1 METANSAQNDLK
13 ALVLIG
19 GGMPQAYWYGAAE
32 IPIAELQPGV
42 LVEVPLKTR
51 TVPGMVVETGT
62 PKLAFETK
70 SIIRVAPDAARVP
83 AEWIELLQWISRYYL
98 TPLPLV
104 LQACLPKAATKFL
117 FHPPKRTIKKR
128 PKSGTGGQ
136 PSAPMADAQH
146 SLIPTS
152 SQTHAIDTIAE
163 SIHPFQSKTFLLHGV
178 TGSGKTLVYL
188 YLAERVLAAGKR
200 VLVLLPEI
208 ALTPQTISRFEN
220 FLGRKVPAFHSGL
233 SDPERR
239 DLWKKIFAGEADI
252 VVGARS
258 ASLVPLENLGLII
271 VDEEH
276 DGSYKQN
283 DPAPRYHA
291 RDLALF
297 RGKQSGCPVVLGS
310 ATPSLESYQAA
321 LSGRHVLLLLKE
333 RATAAPM
340 PDIQIVDMKEQLE
353 LQGYQQLSIPL
364 RDAVQNALDKGE
376 QAILFLNRRG
386 YAPRRVC
393 RVCGEAHM
401 CPHCAVALVSHR
413 STRNLLCHY
422 CGYTAPVDSPCVHC
436 GEREFLDAGRGVEKV
451 EETLRQIFP
460 NIGISRLDRDS
471 AARVGEVER
480 ILEEFKTGE
489 TRILLGTQMVAKGH
503 DFPKVN
509 VVGVLDADAGLELA
523 DFRAEERAFQLITQV
538 AGRAGRH
545 DGIGRVYLQT
555 FRPDS
560 SLLRCALTH
569 DYESFFNAEI
579 AKRQSL
585 GYPPFRRLLL
595 CEMLGRNEHQ
605 VVESMESFCVILN
618 ELAPQAHA
626 DILGPAY
633 AALKKIR
640 NEFRLHVLVKGDYAN
655 QLQWLAEQAVERFRP
670 KYPNQV
676 RLRIDRDPVSLL

>member
-1 METANSAQNDLK
+1 
-13 ALVLIG
+13 
-19 GGMPQAYWYGAAE
+19 MPQAYWYGADGVAE
-32 IPIAELQPGV
+32 EELRPGS

-51 TVPGMVVETGT
+51 TVPGMVVETGS

-98 TPLPLV
+98 TPMPLV

-117 FHPPKRTIKKR
+117 FHPPKRTMR
-128 PKSGTGGQ
+128 RRRGESLALSLSNG
-136 PSAPMADAQH
+136 SFAPTAAGKN
-146 SLIPTS
+146 LIPTP
-152 SQTHAIDTIAE
+152 SQTAAIDTITA
-163 SIHPFQSKTFLLHGV
+163 SISPFQSKTFLLHGV

-188 YLAERVLAAGKR
+188 HLAERVLALGRR

-239 DLWKKIFAGEADI
+239 DLWKKIFAGETDI

-310 ATPSLESYQAA
+310 ATPSVESYQAA
-321 LSGRHVLLLLKE
+321 LSGRHVLLSLKE
-333 RATAAPM
+333 RATAAPL
-340 PDIQIVDMKEQLE
+340 PDIEIVDMKEQLE

-364 RDAVQNALDKGE
+364 RDAVQQALNKGE

-393 RVCGEAHM
+393 RVCGEARM

-422 CGYTAPVDSPCVHC
+422 CGYAAPVDSPCAHC

-451 EETLRQIFP
+451 EENLRQIFP
-460 NIGISRLDRDS
+460 NTGISRLDRDS
-471 AARVGEVER
+471 TARVGEVER
-480 ILEEFKTGE
+480 ILEEFKAGE

-503 DFPKVN
+503 DFPRVN

-560 SLLRCALTH
+560 PLLRCALTH

-579 AKRQSL
+579 ARRQSL

-595 CEMLGRNEHQ
+595 CEMLGRNESQ
-605 VVESMESFCVILN
+605 VAESMQAFCVILN

-670 KYPNQV
+670 KYPNHV
-676 RLRIDRDPVSLL
+676 RLRLDRDPVSLA

>member
-1 METANSAQNDLK
+1 MA
-13 ALVLIG
+13 
-19 GGMPQAYWYGAAE
+19 GGMPQAYWYGAGN
-32 IPIAELQPGV
+32 IPAGELRPGV

-51 TVPGMVVETGT
+51 IVPGVVVETGFPELGFDT
-62 PKLAFETK
+62 RP
-70 SIIRVAPDAARVP
+70 IQRIAPGAASVSDD
-83 AEWIELLQWISRYYL
+83 WLELLRWISHYYL

-104 LQACLPKAATKFL
+104 LQACLPKVSTRFL
-117 FHPPKRTIKKR
+117 FQPPKRAIKKR
-128 PKSGTGGQ
+128 SEKQFPGRDNTCVVPNGRE
-136 PSAPMADAQH
+136 
-146 SLIPTS
+146 LIPTPE
-152 SQTHAIDTIAE
+152 QRAAMDAIAKAL
-163 SIHPFQSKTFLLHGV
+163 SPPAFRTFLLHGV

-188 YLAERVLAAGKR
+188 HLAEKVLAMGRR

-208 ALTPQTISRFEN
+208 ALTPQTVGRFES

-233 SDPERR
+233 SEPERR
-239 DLWKKIFAGEADI
+239 ELWKRIFAGEANI

-258 ASLVPLENLGLII
+258 AALAPLENLGLII

-297 RGKQSGCPVVLGS
+297 RGKQAGCPVVLGS
-310 ATPSLESYQAA
+310 ATPSLESWHAA
-321 LSGRHVLLLLKE
+321 LSGKYVLLKLKN

-340 PDIQIVDMKEQLE
+340 PSIQIVDMKDQLE
-353 LQGYQQLSIPL
+353 RQGYQHLSIPL
-364 RDAVQNALDKGE
+364 RDAVQQALDRGE

-393 RVCGEAHM
+393 CACGNARM
-401 CPHCAVALVSHR
+401 CPHCAVALTYHR
-413 STRNLLCHY
+413 ASRALLCHY
-422 CGYTAPVDSPCVHC
+422 CGFSATVNSPCPSC
-436 GEREFLDAGRGVEKV
+436 GGMEFLDAGRGVEKV
-451 EETLRQIFP
+451 EEHLQEIFP
-460 NIGISRLDRDS
+460 RAGIARLDRDS
-471 AARVGEVER
+471 TMRLGETGR
-480 ILEEFKTGE
+480 ILEQFKAGG

-545 DGIGRVYLQT
+545 DGVGRVFLQT
-555 FRPDS
+555 FRPES
-560 SLLRCALTH
+560 ALLRCALSH
-569 DYESFFNAEI
+569 DYESFMNAEI
-579 AKRQSL
+579 ERRREH

-595 CEMLGRNEHQ
+595 CEMLGRKEEQ
-605 VVESMESFCVILN
+605 VVESMESFAAILT

-626 DILGPAY
+626 DILGPAR

-640 NEFRLHVLVKGDYAN
+640 NEYRLHLLVKGTYPN
-655 QLQWLAEQAVERFRP
+655 QLQWLAEQGVARFHP
-670 KYPNQV
+670 KHAKV
-676 RLRIDRDPVSLL
+676 RLRLDRDPVSLL